1 MYPNSNPTANPV
13 THPNPTLVWPWVFG
27 LAGFQVQTGVLKGR
41 LLFLKVP
48 LKIFQWTM
56 LPVAYIGKYSWRLA
70 NVVLLGM
77 PDLVFRTMVM
87 QATSVGRLAASIG
100 RFALRMA
107 KGTLLF
113 WRR

>member
-1 MYPNSNPTANPV
+1 M
-13 THPNPTLVWPWVFG
+13 WPWVFG

-56 LPVAYIGKYSWRLA
+56 LPVASIGKFSWRLA
-70 NVVLLGM
+70 NMALLGV
-77 PDLVFRTMVM
+77 PDLMFRTLVV
-87 QATSVGRLAASIG
+87 QVTSVGRLAATVG
-100 RFALRMA
+100 RFAWRLA
-107 KGTLLF
+107 KGALFF